1 MRGSA
6 VHRGNLATLGR
17 SALLFLALTAT
28 ALISVACYVKTTA
41 ARLAEEYSIVW
52 NDNGTCSIRSYIPQ
66 YSAFGIPGKLF
77 KLFASEAFFRV
88 YAKDGTLLR
97 SSEWLLWQNEFTTD
111 ERAQWVSGH
120 AIYPTAAG
128 YEGWNIPA
136 CGQEMNSHQAKVN

>member
-6 VHRGNLATLGR
+6 VNQGSLAKLGR
-17 SALLFLALTAT
+17 SALLCLALTAT

-41 ARLAEEYSIVW
+41 ARLADEYSIVW
-52 NDNGTCSIRSYIPQ
+52 NDNSTCSIHSYIPQ

-88 YAKDGTLLR
+88 YAKDGTLLK
-97 SSEWLLWQNEFTTD
+97 SSEWLLWQSEFTTA
-111 ERAQWVSGH
+111 ERSQWVFGH
-120 AIYPTAAG
+120 AIYPTATG

-136 CGQEMNSHQAKVN
+136 CGQEINSRQVKVN